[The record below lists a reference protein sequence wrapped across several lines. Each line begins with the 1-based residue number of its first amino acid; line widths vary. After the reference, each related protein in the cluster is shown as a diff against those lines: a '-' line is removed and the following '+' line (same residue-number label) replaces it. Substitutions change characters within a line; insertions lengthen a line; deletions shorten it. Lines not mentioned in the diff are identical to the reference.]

1 MYVDEVHRSAQS
13 VQRHM
18 PDLALT
24 LYTNVSTDQI
34 DGDLFD
40 RVAPIPEAAKLI
52 HPKEAKVCA
61 LTHTPY
67 EQTLFLDSD
76 TYLCDRVDELF
87 DLLNAF
93 DMAVAHDPN
102 RYQTEDVGPGD
113 IPRAFPELN
122 TGVMVYRS
130 QSNAVQDLLQ
140 AWRSCYRE
148 TAATIDYRDQPSFRK
163 AAYESDIRL
172 SILPPEYN
180 CRFIYPNYLRGPVK
194 VMHGR
199 HDDLSLVERLLNAS
213 DSRRTTLSLGMRSR
227 TNRLRI
233 LYQHL
238 KETLRQTWAM
248 LFRSSRR
255 S

>member
-24 LYTNVSTDQI
+24 LYTNVPTDQI
-34 DGDLFD
+34 DSDLFD
-40 RVAPIPEAAKLI
+40 RVAPIPESDELI

-61 LTHTPY
+61 LAHTPY
-67 EQTLFLDSD
+67 EQTLFLDTD

-93 DMAVAHDPN
+93 DVAVAHDPN

-130 QSNAVQDLLQ
+130 QSDAVQDLMQ
-140 AWRSCYRE
+140 AWRTCYRE
-148 TAATIDYRDQPSFRK
+148 TASTIDYRDQPSFRK

-180 CRFIYPNYLRGPVK
+180 CRFIYPNNLRGPVK

-199 HDDLSLVERLLNAS
+199 HDDLPLIQRILN
-213 DSRRTTLSLGMRSR
+213 DGTDRRTVMGLGKHSR
-227 TNRLRI
+227 IDRLRI
-233 LYQHL
+233 FYHHL
-238 KETLRQTWAM
+238 KRSVRHLWAII
-248 LFRSSRR
+248 RHSSGP